1 MGSDLLELAV
11 SGSRLSGLKMLE
23 ERGRSLSFIT
33 TDMAALAT
41 NHRLDLQP
49 WLWIYWKARSKKSG
63 KYLCEGEKYIASGII
78 CIGNS
83 IPMYNFIIEDWGL
96 VHNPTFKPWLLP
108 QTTIS
113 VGRRY
118 HLAG

>member
-1 MGSDLLELAV
+1 VGFGRLELAV

-23 ERGRSLSFIT
+23 ERGKFLSSIT

-49 WLWIYWKARSKKSG
+49 WLWIYWKLRLKKD
-63 KYLCEGEKYIASGII
+63 KCFCEGEKYIISGII

-83 IPMYNFIIEDWGL
+83 VPMYRFIIGNGQL
-96 VHNPTFKPWLLP
+96 
-108 QTTIS
+108 
-113 VGRRY
+113 RRS
-118 HLAG
+118 